1 MTDPRVDPETVV
13 VGVDGSPPATAALR
27 WAAREAACRGAPL
40 RIVHAW
46 LWPLYRVP
54 LGPAPRAPADAG
66 LQAQAERVLR
76 DASSAA
82 VAAAPDVVVDT
93 ALVVGE
99 PATAL
104 MRAAEAAQ
112 LLVVGHRGLGGFAG
126 LLLGSTGIA
135 ASARATCPV
144 VVVRGVGVDGGPVVV
159 GVDGSRG
166 STEVLAD
173 AAREARLH
181 GSRLLVVHAWSAPLR
196 HDHLDAGGARDAES
210 SGRRNGRAVL
220 AAAAEEVARTEPD
233 VQVETRLV
241 DRATADLVTASAEAR
256 LVVVG
261 SHGAGALGGLLLGST
276 THALIHHSA
285 CPVLVHRSANA

>member
-1 MTDPRVDPETVV
+1 MKDPWLDTEAVV

-54 LGPAPRAPADAG
+54 LGPAPGAPAGAG

-76 DASSAA
+76 DASATARA
-82 VAAAPDVVVDT
+82 VAPGVLVDT

-99 PATAL
+99 AATAL
-104 MRAAEAAQ
+104 MRAAEGAQ

-144 VVVRGVGVDGGPVVV
+144 VVVRGADRDEGPVVV
-159 GVDGSRG
+159 GIDGSTSATG
-166 STEVLAD
+166 MLAE
-173 AAREARLH
+173 AARFARLH
-181 GSRLLVVHAWSAPLR
+181 GSCLVLAHATTTPLG
-196 HDHLDAGGARDAES
+196 HHLAAGGGRDAES
-210 SGRRNGRAVL
+210 PGRREGRAVM
-220 AAAAEEVARTEPD
+220 AAAGAVHPQSWCSMQCTGIL
-233 VQVETRLV
+233 LV
-241 DRATADLVTASAEAR
+241 
-256 LVVVG
+256 
-261 SHGAGALGGLLLGST
+261 
-276 THALIHHSA
+276 
-285 CPVLVHRSANA
+285 